1 MHIRTSIASRTQWTA
16 SRETSEDDDDGGGQV
31 PGTHTRR
38 GGGGATLIDTSA
50 RDVMRIPSPTTTTTV
65 APHWWYKT
73 CLTAVH
79 HLSHFH
85 FFLFFFPVISHPLH
99 FRQKGTRSTIPLM
112 FSTMK
117 QSSAV
122 VEHGKQQ
129 ERKKRRNMEEQLREM
144 TSCAVIDWVRR
155 PLAPRCR
162 RFLFPPTVAA
172 ERLDVCVLTFL
183 DQLQKFR
190 IKKWGRRKKKAQIK
204 SESMVAP
211 MSINGREKSRGKIRP
226 E

>member
-1 MHIRTSIASRTQWTA
+1 MISELIGRGSLCISARPSQVVHNERRA
-16 SRETSEDDDDGGGQV
+16 ETSEDDGGGQV
-31 PGTHTRR
+31 PGTHTGR
-38 GGGGATLIDTSA
+38 GGHQMGGGATLIDTSA
-50 RDVMRIPSPTTTTTV
+50 RDVMRIPSPTTTTTTV

-85 FFLFFFPVISHPLH
+85 FFFFFFPVISHPLH

-129 ERKKRRNMEEQLREM
+129 EREKDAIWRSN
-144 TSCAVIDWVRR
+144 C
-155 PLAPRCR
+155 
-162 RFLFPPTVAA
+162 
-172 ERLDVCVLTFL
+172 
-183 DQLQKFR
+183 
-190 IKKWGRRKKKAQIK
+190 GR
-204 SESMVAP
+204 
-211 MSINGREKSRGKIRP
+211 
-226 E
+226 